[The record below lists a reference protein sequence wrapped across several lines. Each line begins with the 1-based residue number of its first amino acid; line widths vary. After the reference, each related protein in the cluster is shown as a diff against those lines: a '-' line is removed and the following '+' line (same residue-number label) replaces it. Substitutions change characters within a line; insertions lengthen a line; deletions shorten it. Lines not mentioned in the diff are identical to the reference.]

1 MAAELLPEGIRP
13 VLADISFLGMLE
25 MLSLPT
31 KRINAEIS
39 CVKERL
45 FEEPNLHQK
54 CCFTK
59 ELAIFITTIFSLKI
73 LPV

>member
-1 MAAELLPEGIRP
+1 LCKTPNIQDLSACLIRLPMAAELLPKGIRP

-45 FEEPNLHQK
+45 IE
-54 CCFTK
+54 
-59 ELAIFITTIFSLKI
+59 
-73 LPV
+73 

>member
-1 MAAELLPEGIRP
+1 
-13 VLADISFLGMLE
+13 MLE

-45 FEEPNLHQK
+45 IDQPNLHQIS
-54 CCFTK
+54 CSTK
-59 ELAIFITTIFSLKI
+59 DLAIFITTIFSPKI